1 MLQRRFMHSDNYRT
15 VKVRPMTQND
25 RAVIADLIVSVEN
38 FNKAEVDCALELVDI
53 FLNDPDQQDYYIVV
67 AEDFESKVHGYA
79 CYGPVP
85 LTKGTFDLYWIA
97 THADARGRGFGHELM
112 NYVESRVCEQQ
123 GRLLAVETSA
133 KESYESTI
141 AFYRRLGYEEASRI
155 KDFYDV
161 GDDRLIFV
169 KRFS

>member
-1 MLQRRFMHSDNYRT
+1 MHSDDNGAI
-15 VKVRPMTQND
+15 KIRPMTPKD
-25 RAVIADLIVSVEN
+25 RAIIADLIMSVEN
-38 FNKAEVDCALELVDI
+38 FNSAEVECALELIDI
-53 FLNDPDQQDYYIVV
+53 FLNDPKQKDYYVVV
-67 AEDFESKVHGYA
+67 AEDSSSEVHAYA

-85 LTKGTFDLYWIA
+85 LTKGTYDLYWIA
-97 THADARGRGFGHELM
+97 THPLARGRGFGQALM
-112 NYVESRVCEQQ
+112 KHVEGKVEEKS

-141 AFYRRLGYEEASRI
+141 AFYRGLGYEEASRI